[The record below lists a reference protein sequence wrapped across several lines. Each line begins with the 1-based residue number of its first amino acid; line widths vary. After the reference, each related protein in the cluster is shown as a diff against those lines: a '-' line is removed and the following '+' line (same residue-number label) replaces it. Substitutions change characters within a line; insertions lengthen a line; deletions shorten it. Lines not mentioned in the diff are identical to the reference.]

1 MRVILSRWSWAVTA
15 ACSTQLL
22 AQPATPSAGA
32 ASAYIVQSRG
42 TESAVRVVSLVGARV
57 THDLPIIHGASALL
71 TPAQAARLR
80 QLGTVDLFA
89 DSTVMTEDYSGSSY
103 SRSSYSGSGGGYS
116 SPSVPNQDARVE
128 IGADRLGAQGFN
140 GTGVTVAVLD
150 TGLPP
155 AWVQYAQTNSM
166 GLIAYSAD
174 GSHFQDLSG
183 HGSHVTTIVANPIR
197 SANGQPLGIAPGV
210 RLVSVKAFNA
220 NGTSTYATVLN
231 GLNWIFANRA
241 AYNIRVLN
249 LSFAAKPQS
258 FYWNDPIDQA
268 VMKLWQAG
276 VVVIASAGNWGPAA
290 QTIGVPGNTPYII
303 TVGAMTDSYAPSNS
317 LSWRLTSFSSTGP
330 TFEGFVKPEI
340 LAPGGHIIG
349 LMDPTT
355 ALLAQLHPTYQLPV
369 DNLYVMSGTSQAAA
383 VVSGS
388 VALMLQANPS
398 LTPDTVKCR
407 LMTSARPAVD
417 ANNLLA
423 YSIFQQGAGEINVYD
438 AVYSQGMGC
447 ANGGL
452 NIAADLAGTAHFGG
466 PAHQAA
472 DGSYYVVD
480 QNGTPINQQGY
491 LWNNTY
497 LASSGY
503 LWNSGCLSSSGYLG
517 NSGYLSSSGYLW
529 NNGYLW
535 NSGYLWNNGYL
546 WNSGYLWDQST
557 LASPTAAAAINDWV
571 GQQ

>member
-1 MRVILSRWSWAVTA
+1 MRTVMRVILSRWLWAVTA
-15 ACSTQLL
+15 ACSTPLL
-22 AQPATPSAGA
+22 AAPATAPAGA

-42 TESAVRVVSLVGARV
+42 TESAVRVVRRVGGRV

-89 DSTVMTEDYSGSSY
+89 ASTVMTEGSSHSGPKS
-103 SRSSYSGSGGGYS
+103 SRSASSGSGGGS
-116 SPSVPNQDARVE
+116 SSIPNQDARVE

-166 GLIAYSAD
+166 GLVAYSAD
-174 GSHFQDLSG
+174 GSPFQDLSG
-183 HGSHVTTIVANPIR
+183 HGSHVTTVIANPIH
-197 SANGQPLGIAPGV
+197 SANGQPHGIAPGV
-210 RLVSVKAFNA
+210 RLVSVKAFDA
-220 NGTSTYATVLN
+220 NGTSNYTTVLN

-249 LSFAAKPQS
+249 VSFAAKPHS

-303 TVGAMTDSYAPSNS
+303 TGGAMTDNYAPSNP

-355 ALLAQLHPTYQLPV
+355 ALLAQLHPTFQMPV
-369 DNLYVMSGTSQAAA
+369 AGLYIMSGTSQAAA

-407 LMTSARPAVD
+407 LMASARPAVD

-423 YSIFQQGAGEINVYD
+423 YSIFQQGAGEINAYD

-447 ANGGL
+447 ANAGL

-466 PAHQAA
+466 PAHQAP
-472 DGSYYVVD
+472 DGTYYIVD
-480 QNGTPINQQGY
+480 QNGLPINQQGY
-491 LWNNTY
+491 LWNNR
-497 LASSGY
+497 
-503 LWNSGCLSSSGYLG
+503 
-517 NSGYLSSSGYLW
+517 
-529 NNGYLW
+529 YLW

-546 WNSGYLWDQST
+546 WNSGYLWNQST

-571 GQQ
+571 GEQ

>member
-89 DSTVMTEDYSGSSY
+89 DSTVMTEGWGSAN
-103 SRSSYSGSGGGYS
+103 SGSGGGYS

-268 VMKLWQAG
+268 VMHLWQAG

-303 TVGAMTDSYAPSNS
+303 TVGAMTDGYAPSNP

-330 TFEGFVKPEI
+330 TFEGFV
-340 LAPGGHIIG
+340 
-349 LMDPTT
+349 
-355 ALLAQLHPTYQLPV
+355 
-369 DNLYVMSGTSQAAA
+369 
-383 VVSGS
+383 
-388 VALMLQANPS
+388 
-398 LTPDTVKCR
+398 
-407 LMTSARPAVD
+407 
-417 ANNLLA
+417 
-423 YSIFQQGAGEINVYD
+423 
-438 AVYSQGMGC
+438 
-447 ANGGL
+447 
-452 NIAADLAGTAHFGG
+452 
-466 PAHQAA
+466 
-472 DGSYYVVD
+472 
-480 QNGTPINQQGY
+480 
-491 LWNNTY
+491 
-497 LASSGY
+497 
-503 LWNSGCLSSSGYLG
+503 
-517 NSGYLSSSGYLW
+517 
-529 NNGYLW
+529 
-535 NSGYLWNNGYL
+535 
-546 WNSGYLWDQST
+546 
-557 LASPTAAAAINDWV
+557 
-571 GQQ
+571 